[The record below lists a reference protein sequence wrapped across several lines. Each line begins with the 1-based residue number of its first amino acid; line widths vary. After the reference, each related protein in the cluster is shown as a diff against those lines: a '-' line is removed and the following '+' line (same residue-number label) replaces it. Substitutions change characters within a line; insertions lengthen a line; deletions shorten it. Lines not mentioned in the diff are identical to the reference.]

1 MTLRPPV
8 GVLWSDG
15 NMSCLPTR
23 FARSIYRFARLGCGC
38 GRRLV
43 TGSCVN
49 RETTQTGCPWSRPRV
64 SLSIYLSIHLFY
76 FNTLFCKLGARLDGS
91 SASRPRPGAR
101 RWMLLCRP
109 ALVLALLAQSRL
121 PRCAAITRSNHAAQ
135 QSPPPPPPPPPLIPL
150 ESGSPLCTREA
161 LTSLPVDARPVF
173 VAIGGSN
180 TQGANALSLNL
191 RNGGTEYGPHVP
203 SFASLLQRALGR
215 GFATHMHADG
225 GSGPSLAGTCTSRF
239 IPPETRVGTVEFL
252 PNIGYIKEDRRG
264 TTLAQRVTIFAR
276 HHRCHSK

>member
-1 MTLRPPV
+1 
-8 GVLWSDG
+8 
-15 NMSCLPTR
+15 
-23 FARSIYRFARLGCGC
+23 
-38 GRRLV
+38 
-43 TGSCVN
+43 
-49 RETTQTGCPWSRPRV
+49 
-64 SLSIYLSIHLFY
+64 
-76 FNTLFCKLGARLDGS
+76 
-91 SASRPRPGAR
+91 
-101 RWMLLCRP
+101 MLLCRS

-135 QSPPPPPPPPPLIPL
+135 QSPPPPPPPPPPPLIPL

-161 LTSLPVDARPVF
+161 LTNLPVDARPVF

-264 TTLAQRVTIFAR
+264 TQPYLSAR
-276 HHRCHSK
+276 HYRTALPS